1 VLRRQAYLIA
11 LGTLMMLPVSLWV
24 STMGGSI
31 RTTQAGHVG
40 GNVSGLSPAQQV
52 DPTPPPALAVGLT
65 EYQIS
70 MPTSLSA
77 GVHSFDVAN
86 NGESE
91 HNLVFDGQG
100 LEIELADDLN
110 PGENQNIQVYLRPG
124 TYAVYCPVG
133 DHREEGMEI
142 ELTVEEPEEEPDP
155 TDGVTG
161 SDAVE
166 P

>member
-11 LGTLMMLPVSLWV
+11 LGTLMMLLVSLLV

-31 RTTQAGHVG
+31 RTTQAGHAG
-40 GNVSGLSPAQQV
+40 GNISGYSPAQQV

-86 NGESE
+86 NGGSE

-100 LEIELADDLN
+100 IEIELSDDLT
-110 PGENQNIQVYLRPG
+110 PGQTQNMQVYLGPG

-133 DHREEGMEI
+133 DHRVQGMDI
-142 ELTVEEPEEEPDP
+142 TLTI
-155 TDGVTG
+155 TQ
-161 SDAVE
+161 
-166 P
+166 